1 MKLTNNLSREDK
13 KIINSI
19 CWRSLNAHC
28 SMLGGQA
35 RQIAIGFLWHIMP
48 ALNRYYKDQPEKK
61 KEALY
66 RHVQF
71 CNVSNAIYPFLAG
84 LVASMEKENSE
95 VDDFDT
101 SSIVAIKAALMGP
114 LAGIGDSLLFSV
126 VRVIAAG
133 IGISFA
139 LQGSILGPILFFLIY
154 NGCTMALRFSLGY
167 VGFISGSSFI
177 TNMYQNGTLKILTKC
192 AGILG
197 LIMVGAMTASTVKF
211 TTAISIPIPGGEAVA
226 LQSSLDTLFLGL
238 VPLLLTFGCKK
249 LLDKNVNINWIM
261 VGIFVLSL
269 LMAAVHIV

>member
-1 MKLTNNLSREDK
+1 MKLASNLSREDK
-13 KIINSI
+13 KMINSI
-19 CWRSLNAHC
+19 CVRSLNAHC
-28 SMLGGQA
+28 SRVGGQA
-35 RQIAIGFLWHIMP
+35 RQMAIGFLWQIMP

-71 CNVSNAIYPFLAG
+71 CNVSNALFPFLVG
-84 LVASMEKENSE
+84 IVASMEKENSE
-95 VDDFDT
+95 SDSFDT

-139 LQGSILGPILFFLIY
+139 LQGSVLGPILFFLIY

-167 VGFISGSSFI
+167 VGFISGSNFI
-177 TNMYQNGTLKILTKC
+177 TTMFENGTLKALTKC

-211 TTAISIPIPGGEAVA
+211 STAINIPIPGGDPVA

-249 LLDKNVNINWIM
+249 LLDKNVNVNWIM
-261 VGIFVLSL
+261 VGILVMSL
-269 LMAAVHIV
+269 LMAVLHIV

>member
-1 MKLTNNLSREDK
+1 M
-13 KIINSI
+13 INDI
-19 CWRSLNAHC
+19 CFRSLHAHC
-28 SMLGGQA
+28 SRVGGQA
-35 RQIAIGFLWHIMP
+35 RQMAIGFLWQIMP

-61 KEALY
+61 KEAMY

-71 CNVSNAIYPFLAG
+71 CNVSNPVYPFLAG

-95 VDDFDT
+95 VEDFDT
-101 SSIVAIKAALMGP
+101 SSIVAVKAALMGP

-154 NGCTMALRFSLGY
+154 NGCTMALRYSLGY
-167 VGFISGSSFI
+167 IGFISGSSFI
-177 TNMYQNGTLKILTKC
+177 TKMYEDGTLKVLTKC

-211 TTAISIPIPGGEAVA
+211 TTAINIAIPGAEAVS
-226 LQSSLDTLFLGL
+226 LQSSLDTLFLGI

-249 LLDKNVNINWIM
+249 LLDKT
-261 VGIFVLSL
+261 
-269 LMAAVHIV
+269 

>member
-1 MKLTNNLSREDK
+1 MKVTNNLSKEDK
-13 KIINSI
+13 KMINSI
-19 CWRSLNAHC
+19 CWRSINAHC
-28 SMLGGQA
+28 SRVGGQA
-35 RQIAIGFLWHIMP
+35 RQMGIGFLWQIMP
-48 ALNRYYKDQPEKK
+48 ALNRYYKDQPDKK

-71 CNVSNAIYPFLAG
+71 CNVSNAIFPFLAG

-167 VGFISGSSFI
+167 VGFVSGSNFI
-177 TNMYQNGTLKILTKC
+177 TTMYQNGTLKTLTKC

-197 LIMVGAMTASTVKF
+197 LIMVGAMSASTVKF
-211 TTAISIPIPGGEAVA
+211 ATAISIPIPGGEAVA

-238 VPLLLTFGCKK
+238 VPLLITFGCKK
-249 LLDKNVNINWIM
+249 LLDKNININWIM
-261 VGIFVLSL
+261 VGILVVSL
-269 LMAAVHIV
+269 LMALFHIV

>member
-1 MKLTNNLSREDK
+1 MKLTNNLARADK
-13 KIINSI
+13 KLINSI

-28 SMLGGQA
+28 SRVGGQA
-35 RQIAIGFLWHIMP
+35 RQMAIGFLWQIMP

>member
-13 KIINSI
+13 KMINSI

-28 SMLGGQA
+28 SRVGGQA
-35 RQIAIGFLWHIMP
+35 RQMAIGFLWQIMP

-139 LQGSILGPILFFLIY
+139 LKGSILGPILFFLIY

>member
-13 KIINSI
+13 KMINSI

-28 SMLGGQA
+28 SRLGGQA
-35 RQIAIGFLWHIMP
+35 RQMAIGFLWQIMP

-269 LMAAVHIV
+269 MMAVVHIV

>member
-13 KIINSI
+13 KMINSI

-28 SMLGGQA
+28 SRVGGQA
-35 RQIAIGFLWHIMP
+35 RQMAIGFLWQIMP

-177 TNMYQNGTLKILTKC
+177 TNMYQNGLK
-192 AGILG
+192 
-197 LIMVGAMTASTVKF
+197 
-211 TTAISIPIPGGEAVA
+211 
-226 LQSSLDTLFLGL
+226 
-238 VPLLLTFGCKK
+238 
-249 LLDKNVNINWIM
+249 
-261 VGIFVLSL
+261 
-269 LMAAVHIV
+269 

>member
-13 KIINSI
+13 KMINSI

-28 SMLGGQA
+28 SRVGGQA
-35 RQIAIGFLWHIMP
+35 RQMAIGFLWQIMP
-48 ALNRYYKDQPEKK
+48 ALKRYYKDQPEKK

-211 TTAISIPIPGGEAVA
+211 TTAISIPIPGGEAVS

>member
-13 KIINSI
+13 KMINSI

-28 SMLGGQA
+28 SRVGGQA
-35 RQIAIGFLWHIMP
+35 RQMAIGFLWQIMP

-249 LLDKNVNINWIM
+249 T
-261 VGIFVLSL
+261 
-269 LMAAVHIV
+269 A

>member
-13 KIINSI
+13 KMINSI

-28 SMLGGQA
+28 SRVGGQA
-35 RQIAIGFLWHIMP
+35 RQMAIGFLWQIMP

-197 LIMVGAMTASTVKF
+197 LVMVGAMTASTVKF

>member
-1 MKLTNNLSREDK
+1 M
-13 KIINSI
+13 
-19 CWRSLNAHC
+19 
-28 SMLGGQA
+28 
-35 RQIAIGFLWHIMP
+35 
-48 ALNRYYKDQPEKK
+48 
-61 KEALY
+61 Y

-84 LVASMEKENSE
+84 LVASMEKQNSE
-95 VDDFDT
+95 NDDFDT

-139 LQGSILGPILFFLIY
+139 LQGSILGPTLFFLIY
-154 NGCTMALRFSLGY
+154 NGCTMALRFTLGY
-167 VGFISGSSFI
+167 VGFVSGSNFI
-177 TNMYQNGTLKILTKC
+177 TTMYKNGTLKILTKC

-211 TTAISIPIPGGEAVA
+211 QTAITIPIPGGDPVS
-226 LQSSLDTLFLGL
+226 LQSSLDTLFIGL

-261 VGIFVLSL
+261 VVILILSL
-269 LMAAVHIV
+269 VMAVLHIV